1 MKLDD
6 ALIQTGKL
14 CFWGKVEAARRCF
27 SWLLTEGVQLKRD
40 HWLPESSAKVRS
52 LKFQIGIAPFSLCL
66 SCQILVHRLDWKE
79 LRLGLNRGR
88 GGAGVGRRSV
98 QPLCPAALSS
108 VWIFF
113 WVCLGLRFWPVV
125 PSIVS
130 RENFTLE
137 FSVFYR
143 WGVWVQTVSSNNCK
157 GKTSPLLHEW
167 TDSFEISS
175 IKLNLHWI
183 LQVSDPPNKF
193 RGIKIRFFFC
203 FVCFF
208 IKLWEPKEIPL
219 ASYCWPS
226 CSRRPRARAH
236 PWGQTSTYL
245 WCYLVAVMWY
255 Q

>member
-1 MKLDD
+1 MLFL
-6 ALIQTGKL
+6 A
-14 CFWGKVEAARRCF
+14 
-27 SWLLTEGVQLKRD
+27 SY
-40 HWLPESSAKVRS
+40 
-52 LKFQIGIAPFSLCL
+52 
-66 SCQILVHRLDWKE
+66 
-79 LRLGLNRGR
+79 RGR
-88 GGAGVGRRSV
+88 STETGSLTSRILCKSAFIKIPNWNCSILSLFIVPDPGTSFGLERIEAWFEPRPWRSRRGP
-98 QPLCPAALSS
+98 PLCPAALSS